1 MHVRDSERDRR
12 PRSGTLVLLGLV
24 VLLAVVALASSGHVS
39 LGTNNTRRPGHE
51 LADTFLSLLVVF
63 VLLGGIGI
71 FYVYYLQ
78 RTNSFEER
86 KKGLVKGNRR
96 ATMFFLAITL
106 LLILMVVRAAIHS
119 RNHHPGGG
127 LTVSLPV
134 PERGAKAGG
143 YTPRFTPLP
152 VAIVLGAAGLAGL
165 AAYLSHRAR
174 RKALHP
180 LALEP
185 ALGLTLADVLRET
198 LDDLRAEPD
207 TRIAVIA
214 AYARLERTLA
224 AFGMPRRESDAPL
237 EYLRRIL
244 LDLDV
249 GALHASRLTQ
259 LLEQAKFSTRDV
271 GPQMK
276 TEAIELLEAVRA
288 DLYAADAARATA
300 SAPPP
305 SRG

>member
-24 VLLAVVALASSGHVS
+24 VLLAVVALASSGHGS

-152 VAIVLGAAGLAGL
+152 VAIVSVPPDSPGLPPT
-165 AAYLSHRAR
+165 S
-174 RKALHP
+174 P
-180 LALEP
+180 
-185 ALGLTLADVLRET
+185 T
-198 LDDLRAEPD
+198 
-207 TRIAVIA
+207 
-214 AYARLERTLA
+214 
-224 AFGMPRRESDAPL
+224 
-237 EYLRRIL
+237 
-244 LDLDV
+244 
-249 GALHASRLTQ
+249 
-259 LLEQAKFSTRDV
+259 EQGGR
-271 GPQMK
+271 
-276 TEAIELLEAVRA
+276 
-288 DLYAADAARATA
+288 
-300 SAPPP
+300 
-305 SRG
+305 

>member
-1 MHVRDSERDRR
+1 M
-12 PRSGTLVLLGLV
+12 LLGLV

-127 LTVSLPV
+127 LTVSLPD
-134 PERGAKAGG
+134 GAW
-143 YTPRFTPLP
+143 FN
-152 VAIVLGAAGLAGL
+152 
-165 AAYLSHRAR
+165 
-174 RKALHP
+174 
-180 LALEP
+180 
-185 ALGLTLADVLRET
+185 
-198 LDDLRAEPD
+198 LRASNTEPLLRLNVEGPSD
-207 TRIAVIA
+207 AAMAAVRDQALAVI
-214 AYARLERTLA
+214 
-224 AFGMPRRESDAPL
+224 
-237 EYLRRIL
+237 
-244 LDLDV
+244 
-249 GALHASRLTQ
+249 
-259 LLEQAKFSTRDV
+259 
-271 GPQMK
+271 
-276 TEAIELLEAVRA
+276 
-288 DLYAADAARATA
+288 
-300 SAPPP
+300 
-305 SRG
+305 RG